1 MTEIGKRRETMKR
14 GALPAVLIL
23 LALLAGGP
31 ALAEKNIWID
41 EKGVAHPAEKGS
53 SGSEAHQVELYVT
66 IWCPY
71 CKQATQF
78 FRSRGIPFTVYD
90 IEKDKGAA
98 QRKNQLDSRNGVP
111 FALINGQAI
120 HGFSAEAYERALER
134 RR

>member
-1 MTEIGKRRETMKR
+1 MKR

-41 EKGVAHPAEKGS
+41 EKGVAHSDEKGRA
-53 SGSEAHQVELYVT
+53 GSEAHQVELYVT
-66 IWCPY
+66 SWCSY
-71 CKQATQF
+71 CKHATQF

-98 QRKNQLDSRNGVP
+98 QRKNRLDSRGGVP
-111 FALINGQAI
+111 FAVINGQAI

-134 RR
+134 R

>member
-1 MTEIGKRRETMKR
+1 MKR

-31 ALAEKNIWID
+31 ALAEKSIWID
-41 EKGVAHPAEKGS
+41 EKGVAPTDEKGS
-53 SGSEAHQVELYVT
+53 PGSERPQVELYVT
-66 IWCPY
+66 SWCPY

-78 FRSRGIPFTVYD
+78 FRSRGIPFTAYD

-120 HGFSAEAYERALER
+120 HGFSAEAYERALKR

>member
-1 MTEIGKRRETMKR
+1 MKR

-41 EKGVAHPAEKGS
+41 ERGGVHSNEKGRA
-53 SGSEAHQVELYVT
+53 GSEAHQVELYVT
-66 IWCPY
+66 SWCPY
-71 CKQATQF
+71 CKQAIQF

-98 QRKNQLDSRNGVP
+98 QRKNRLDSRGGVP
-111 FALINGQAI
+111 FAVINGQAI

>member
-1 MTEIGKRRETMKR
+1 MRKAALFAALSLLMLVVIG
-14 GALPAVLIL
+14 PV
-23 LALLAGGP
+23 
-31 ALAEKNIWID
+31 LAEKTIWID
-41 EKGVAHPAEKGS
+41 EKGSIH
-53 SGSEAHQVELYVT
+53 SEVKDTPHGESERSKVELYVT
-66 IWCPY
+66 SWCPY

-98 QRKNQLDSRNGVP
+98 QRKNQLDSRRGVP